1 MGEVSVCFQIDTDN
15 RENFPSG
22 LAFQTFRK
30 QRDTFYDILRIWE
43 ENHLVPGWAF
53 QVALGGK
60 IRTMLTLHSDATNYS
75 HFARLFKSQLLISC
89 IQKGQQEDVVDDDS
103 ISILQTLKHVNPEKL
118 TQLTKRLVTPLPSQN
133 NVHGPSF
140 PGIQEFFKDFIL
152 HAFNPIFYAHLEN
165 CLVYEI
171 MELNKTQF
179 IGSEI
184 EDSETIVDEQTQN
197 NFVTCLSSLRLLAK
211 MLGLLVSLP
220 YRLESGVSKEI
231 ITAQVEIRSSVVPS
245 LNLQSCLQNAVIEG
259 KMSLTIPW
267 IAKYLAMMDIVSL
280 RLPYYKKVLELLYY
294 IYRAASTY
302 DFATSDSLMSQQTA
316 ILLKSTL
323 NWLFELPNFPK
334 EFYLTWQEKYK
345 TKELKPLQQLD
356 KMLSQTYD
364 VLSVEPV
371 VSVTAAKYC
380 LDKLDIID
388 DAALHKCC
396 PLTDLKIRTISTK
409 NIKHNVRGPNKHIT
423 PVSSQLHKS
432 GANSTKYLELQL
444 EEAFFH
450 GQPASTRKTVDF
462 VSERVAS
469 TCVKH
474 ICNTL
479 LASTRETNLTTFR
492 ELMKKRY
499 KGRCRETQ
507 SVTNGNN
514 IEINEFKSSLA
525 NEMNLLA
532 HSASKNLKEQCEK
545 SIPQLCENRIVKS
558 IESLLAEDSLVSVKD
573 MCIKIAIRIALERI
587 NQWIQSHIVGGSL
600 FIKDMELETNRYLRN
615 NNTVSLIQEKVHN
628 PAAASPTGVIG
639 ELRSLMWDIIDNSGK
654 NLTIISISVTLN
666 KLYQTLNERVDLL
679 VGPEKVLYLLSV
691 DFALLLVAHRMD
703 LFTQDIQKL
712 LIKVWTINHFKIFEA
727 DSPML
732 RLLSPRNVM
741 LLAQPES
748 DETWMMC
755 GKFIRRLLE
764 ESALDIEALSDQCV
778 ALFRHDWPVPILKH
792 LSKCLNESIAGYK
805 STDEKTEKVRYLLG
819 WIAETCCE
827 IEIGDDFL

>member
-1 MGEVSVCFQIDTDN
+1 MGELSVCFQIDTDN

-30 QRDTFYDILRIWE
+30 QRDIFYDILRIWK

-89 IQKGQQEDVVDDDS
+89 IQKGQEDAVDDDG

-118 TQLTKRLVTPLPSQN
+118 TQLTKRFVTPLPSQT

-152 HAFNPIFYAHLEN
+152 HAFNPIFYAHLED
-165 CLVYEI
+165 CLVHEI
-171 MELNKTQF
+171 IELNKTQF

-197 NFVTCLSSLRLLAK
+197 NFITCLSSLRLLAK

-220 YRLESGVSKEI
+220 YRLESGVSKRI
-231 ITAQVEIRSSVVPS
+231 ITAQVEIRSNVIPS
-245 LNLQSCLQNAVIEG
+245 LNIQACLQNAVIEG

-267 IAKYLAMMDIVSL
+267 IVKYLAMMDVVSL
-280 RLPYYKKVLELLYY
+280 RLPYYKQVLELLYY
-294 IYRAASTY
+294 IYKAVSANNCST
-302 DFATSDSLMSQQTA
+302 SGGPMSEQTA
-316 ILLKSTL
+316 VLLKSTL
-323 NWLFELPNFPK
+323 SWLLELPNFPK
-334 EFYLTWQEKYK
+334 EFCLTWQKKYK
-345 TKELKPLQQLD
+345 AKDLKPLQQFD
-356 KMLSQTYD
+356 KVLSQIYD
-364 VLSVEPV
+364 VESV
-371 VSVTAAKYC
+371 VSVTPAKYC
-380 LDKLDIID
+380 LDKLDIVD
-388 DAALHKCC
+388 DAALRKCC
-396 PLTDLKIRTISTK
+396 PLIDLKVHTISTT
-409 NIKHNVRGPNKHIT
+409 NINHNVHGPNKHIT

-432 GANSTKYLELQL
+432 GSSNRKYLELQL

-479 LASTRETNLTTFR
+479 LAFARETNLITFR
-492 ELMKKRY
+492 ELMKKTY
-499 KGRCRETQ
+499 KEKCKETQ
-507 SVTNGNN
+507 VVTNDTN
-514 IEINEFKSSLA
+514 IEINEFKSSLSS
-525 NEMNLLA
+525 EMNSLA
-532 HSASKNLKEQCEK
+532 FSASKDLKEQCEK
-545 SIPQLCENRIVKS
+545 NILQFCENRIVKS
-558 IESLLAEDSLVSVKD
+558 IESLLAEDSLMSVKK
-573 MCIKIAIRIALERI
+573 MCIKIAIRTAMERI

-600 FIKDMELETNRYLRN
+600 FIKDMELEINRFLRN
-615 NNTVSLIQEKVHN
+615 NNSVSSTQDKVHN
-628 PAAASPTGVIG
+628 PAAPSPTRVID
-639 ELRSLMWDIIDNSGK
+639 ELRSLTWDILDNNGA
-654 NLTIISISVTLN
+654 NLTTDSISITLN
-666 KLYQTLNERVDLL
+666 KLYQTLNERADLL

-703 LFTQDIQKL
+703 LFTQDVQNL
-712 LIKVWTINHFKIFEA
+712 FIKVWTINHFKIFEA

-748 DETWMMC
+748 EETWITC
-755 GKFIRRLLE
+755 GKFIRKLLE
-764 ESALDIEALSDQCV
+764 ESVLDIEVLSDQCV

-819 WIAETCCE
+819 WIAETCNE